1 MPDGWRSQRARC
13 RATRINAHYSFTA
26 RAAGA
31 RRAALRVCR
40 STGTVVQHFPIV
52 IEHEA
57 NDTWSAWVAGLPGV
71 YAAADSLAKV
81 KRAIREACTAHL
93 DTLGDVGAL
102 PRGQADVVVLRYDA
116 TEPRR
121 QARVRFVGLGAL
133 LGRTTSPAK
142 AAAAR
147 RNGQRGGRPR
157 NAVQRPTR

>member
-1 MPDGWRSQRARC
+1 M
-13 RATRINAHYSFTA
+13 
-26 RAAGA
+26 
-31 RRAALRVCR
+31 
-40 STGTVVQHFPIV
+40 QHFPIV

-93 DTLGDVGAL
+93 DTLGDAGEL
-102 PRGQADVVVLRYDA
+102 PRGQADVVVLRSDA

-121 QARVRFVGLGAL
+121 QARVRFVGLGAR
-133 LGRTTSPAK
+133 LGRSASPAK
-142 AAAAR
+142 AATAR

-157 NAVQRPTR
+157 NAVQRPAR